1 MVYIEWYD
9 YENNCWQLS
18 KMNIFKA
25 LFCVLFDVELGC
37 RIVPRNQIKFY

>member
-37 RIVPRNQIKFY
+37 RIVPRSQIEFY